1 MTNVE
6 LAVGA
11 LARPAQRA
19 GGQFIRRALRNRP
32 FVIGLCLLA
41 LVLLASLFP
50 QLVTS
55 YNPIKVNVPERLQSP
70 NPLHLFG
77 TDQYGRDILARV
89 LYGGRVSLIMGVV
102 PIAISA
108 LIGTL
113 LGAVAGYLGRWADLL
128 IMRLMD
134 VWVAFPTILLALAIV
149 AILGPGLVN
158 IMIAIGIAW
167 IPYYTRMVRGSVLE
181 IRALAYI
188 EAAQVIGTGHVRM
201 LRSHILPNIL
211 APIIVMSSMGIAGA
225 ILTGASLSFIGLG
238 PQAPTPEWGV
248 ILADGRQFI
257 RAGWWIGLFPGIAI
271 AITVLA
277 ANLLGDGLRDLL
289 DPRMK

>member
-1 MTNVE
+1 MPSS
-6 LAVGA
+6 LCA

-19 GGQFIRRALRNRP
+19 GGQLLRRALRNRP
-32 FVIGLCLLA
+32 FMIGLCLLA

-167 IPYYTRMVRGSVLE
+167 IPYYTRMVRGSALE

-188 EAAQVIGTGHVRM
+188 EAAQGDRHGPRARCCARISCRTSWR
-201 LRSHILPNIL
+201 RS
-211 APIIVMSSMGIAGA
+211 S
-225 ILTGASLSFIGLG
+225 
-238 PQAPTPEWGV
+238 
-248 ILADGRQFI
+248 
-257 RAGWWIGLFPGIAI
+257 
-271 AITVLA
+271 
-277 ANLLGDGLRDLL
+277 
-289 DPRMK
+289 